1 MNPIRIA
8 CIGCGFIGR
17 RHLENA
23 AAMDGVEVRALV
35 DIDRTAADQ
44 CRLDF
49 GGAYATD
56 DTSLVFRDPDID
68 AVIISTWH
76 DTHAPL
82 ATCAAASGKHILLEK
97 PMALTVEE
105 CWQIAEAA
113 RRARVVLSL
122 NFKFRFAPAVLAV
135 RKAIP
140 APVITHGQLAMPHM
154 PAGVWVRDPNRGG
167 GLILATACH
176 VLDMICW
183 LNQSDPVRV
192 HAEGNP
198 DAAAATV
205 RFENGAAASLL
216 LADEGEN
223 PYAGKWLHQVFDGQ
237 RSAVIYDHF
246 RQVRFSGVEPDHFAA
261 ADDLR
266 ADGTYGVLE
275 DFIASILAGSPPS
288 ITARDG
294 VRATLLAL
302 RLLDSLRT
310 GRPQEVWIDGRA

>member
-1 MNPIRIA
+1 
-8 CIGCGFIGR
+8 
-17 RHLENA
+17 
-23 AAMDGVEVRALV
+23 
-35 DIDRTAADQ
+35 
-44 CRLDF
+44 
-49 GGAYATD
+49 
-56 DTSLVFRDPDID
+56 
-68 AVIISTWH
+68 
-76 DTHAPL
+76 
-82 ATCAAASGKHILLEK
+82 
-97 PMALTVEE
+97 MALTVEG
-105 CWQIAEAA
+105 CRQIAEAA

-140 APVITHGQLAMPHM
+140 APLITHGQLAMPHM
-154 PAGVWVRDPNRGG
+154 PADTWVRDPNRGG

-192 HAEGNP
+192 YAEGNP

-205 RFENGAAASLL
+205 RFENGASASLL

-275 DFIASILAGSPPS
+275 DFIASIRAGSPPS
-288 ITARDG
+288 IAARDG
-294 VRATLLAL
+294 VRATVLAL

-310 GRPQEVWIDGRA
+310 GQPQGVWIDGGA